1 VGLGGKQEIE
11 NTSASGPSTSLAS
24 MNHRFEKKGAWMVC
38 WEWEAKGKWTLH
50 DENDRDNPARR
61 PLVFVCLGQLELMHG
76 ILW

>member
-1 VGLGGKQEIE
+1 
-11 NTSASGPSTSLAS
+11 

-50 DENDRDNPARR
+50 DENDRDNPACR